1 MSKPSSAH
9 SNTLSRFASLA
20 AAAVVVGATV
30 AITRYVLQHRR
41 RTAEAA
47 VAASARPYDVLLF
60 DIEGTTTPISFV
72 KDVMFPY
79 VTRTLPQYLDATYD
93 QPQTR
98 ADIEALILL
107 AEADAASGASGVVTI
122 PRFQGDGTSDA
133 AFVSRQKAAII
144 ANVAWQMSS
153 DRKSTPLKQLQGHM
167 WANGFHSG
175 ELRGQLFGGAD
186 GDVVTWFRRWKA
198 AGYSL
203 VIYSSGSVEAQKLLF
218 GHSVA
223 GDLTPLF
230 SGNFDTKVGM
240 KQEAASYANI
250 SNQLG
255 VPAERILF
263 LTDIYGEAAAARAA
277 NVDTVILV
285 RPGNG
290 ELPPEQTHKHSF
302 PLANDFDQVEAFLE
316 TRAVE
321 KLRNSTN
328 GECKAASSAG
338 SFKAKVDTSSGAFNT
353 F

>member
-1 MSKPSSAH
+1 MSKPSPSR
-9 SNTLSRFASLA
+9 SSTLQWIAPLA

-30 AITRYVLQHRR
+30 AATRYLLQRR
-41 RTAEAA
+41 RRAAEAA
-47 VAASARPYDVLLF
+47 AAAARRPYDVLLF

-72 KDVMFPY
+72 KEVMFPY
-79 VTRTLPQYLDATYD
+79 VTRTLPQYLEANYS

-98 ADIEALILL
+98 ADIQALIDL
-107 AEADAASGASGVVTI
+107 AEADAAAGASGVVAI
-122 PRFQGDGTSDA
+122 PRFPADGAPDA
-133 AFVSRQKAAII
+133 AFASAQKAAVI

-153 DRKSTPLKQLQGHM
+153 DRKSTALKQLQGHM
-167 WANGFHSG
+167 WHDGFHSG

-186 GDVVTWFRRWKA
+186 GDVATWFKRWKA
-198 AGYSL
+198 AGYTL

-240 KQEAASYANI
+240 KQEPASYANI
-250 SNQLG
+250 AQQLG

-263 LTDIYGEAAAARAA
+263 LTDIYGEAAAARAS

-290 ELPPEQTHKHSF
+290 ELPPDQTHQHTF
-302 PLANDFDQVEAFLE
+302 PLANDFDEVEAFLE
-316 TRAVE
+316 VRAVE
-321 KLRNSTN
+321 KLENSTN
-328 GECKAASSAG
+328 GEGKAASSVSSTGAM
-338 SFKAKVDTSSGAFNT
+338 DTSSGAFNT